1 MADLAVHP
9 TVLSAVDDMFFSA
22 KIRSTAKLIGVDV
35 IEATDI
41 AQLEERLTG
50 PTPKMIL
57 LDLNS
62 RACAPLDAVRRIKA
76 DAKLSKVPVIGFLSH
91 VQHELERQAREAGCD
106 QVLPRS
112 SFSAN
117 LPRILEAAL
126 RDG

>member
-1 MADLAVHP
+1 MTDLAGNP
-9 TVLSAVDDMFFSA
+9 LVLSAVDDLFFSA
-22 KIRSTAKLIGVDV
+22 KIQSTAKLVGVNV
-35 IEATDI
+35 VEATDA

-62 RACAPLDAVRRIKA
+62 RACAPLDAVRRIKS
-76 DAKLSKVPVIGFLSH
+76 DARFSKVPVIGFLSH

-112 SFSAN
+112 AFSAN
-117 LPRILEAAL
+117 LTRILGAAL
-126 RDG
+126 RD